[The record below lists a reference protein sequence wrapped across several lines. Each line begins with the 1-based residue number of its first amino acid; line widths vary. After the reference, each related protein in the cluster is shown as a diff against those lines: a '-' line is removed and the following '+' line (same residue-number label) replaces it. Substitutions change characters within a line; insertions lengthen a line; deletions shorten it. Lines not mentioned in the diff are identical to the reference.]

1 MRMADLKAY
10 TSVYQFPYPLAGDS
24 VQNTYARIQELA
36 ERIEVTYQILGIDL
50 SASAQLV
57 QFGDELVGGDISGAW
72 PSFTIRAGA
81 VVTDKILDNAVTAA
95 KIADNSVDTDSIQSG
110 AVTSDKLSVVDLP
123 NGSTAT
129 TQPQSDGST
138 RLATTAYVDSY
149 IAGTVPDESIGT
161 AELEDGA
168 VTNAK
173 VADDAAIAYSKLD
186 LDDSIVESDLSFDIA
201 TQEELDGVSESL
213 QDHVDAT
220 TSVHGIA
227 DTEDLATKEY
237 ADESSGAALAS
248 AEGYTDSAV
257 STHSD
262 ETTSVHGISDTED
275 LVYTDDSRLSDD
287 RDPNAHAASHE
298 LGGADE
304 IEIDPT
310 QVTGTAVVD
319 NDSRLTDART
329 PTSHATSHEDGGSD
343 EVELAPT
350 QITGTAVVDND
361 SRLTDSRIPTT
372 HASSHESGGADEL
385 ELAPSQVTGTAVVD
399 NDARL
404 TDARTPTT
412 HASSHVPG
420 GSDALDLT
428 KIIAVGTSLP
438 TDFSLYPAGA
448 LFGVGTVAPYL
459 LHRSTG
465 TAWEQI
471 GGAGGAGI
479 EVSDTAPIG
488 PDAGDLWYDST
499 TGKTFIW
506 YEDGSSNQWVEV
518 GANAQIVIPQHG
530 ASHVRGGVDVIDG
543 DRLTVDYVP
552 TAYTR
557 DSAASG
563 AGDVTDLTAHLA
575 GIEKKLQA
583 VSNIQ
588 SQTLTTTTQVT
599 VTTGGVFYDTGLSVI
614 LTPVFA
620 NSKILLMSNIDLSC
634 ATTDALIGLRFVRN
648 GAAVGVATSTSNRIA
663 TTTGVYYGGA
673 IMNSSSNHYP
683 IAFTFVDTVPSITPL
698 TYKVQVTANI
708 NGTIISVNRSS
719 GDSDSVNT
727 FRATSTLTAQEIIQ

>member
-1 MRMADLKAY
+1 MADLKAY

-95 KIADNSVDTDSIQSG
+95 KIANNSVDTAAIQSG

-138 RLATTAYVDSY
+138 LVATTAYVDSY

-201 TQEELDGVSESL
+201 TQEELDGVSDSL

-220 TSVHGIA
+220 TSVHGI
-227 DTEDLATKEY
+227 
-237 ADESSGAALAS
+237 
-248 AEGYTDSAV
+248 
-257 STHSD
+257 
-262 ETTSVHGISDTED
+262 SDTSD
-275 LVYTDDSRLSDD
+275 LVYTTDSRLSDD
-287 RDPNAHAASHE
+287 RDPNAHAASHELAGDDALELDPSQITGTAVVDTDSRLADDRYPLTHVSTHE

-319 NDSRLTDART
+319 NDARLSDDRN
-329 PTSHATSHEDGGSD
+329 PTTHAVSHEDGGSD
-343 EVELAPT
+343 ELELAPT

-361 SRLTDSRIPTT
+361 SRLTDSRTPTS
-372 HASSHESGGADEL
+372 HASSHESGGADAL

-412 HASSHVPG
+412 HASSHIPG
-420 GSDALDLT
+420 GGDALDLT

-479 EVSDTAPIG
+479 EVSDTAPVG

-506 YEDGSSNQWVEV
+506 YEDGTSDQWVEV

-557 DSAASG
+557 NSAASG
-563 AGDVTDLTAHLA
+563 AGDVTDLTAHLS
-575 GIEKKLQA
+575 GIDNYIAAYVICTSTTRPSSPFIGQKIFQTDDKRELIYNGTAWVTITPVTA
-583 VSNIQ
+583 VVV
-588 SQTLTTTTQVT
+588 TTQST
-599 VTTGGVFYDTGLSVI
+599 
-614 LTPVFA
+614 
-620 NSKILLMSNIDLSC
+620 
-634 ATTDALIGLRFVRN
+634 
-648 GAAVGVATSTSNRIA
+648 TSTSFTDLSTTGPAITLQTGTSVLITLGSNTYSSSANLRTQMGFALSGA
-663 TTTGVYYGGA
+663 TTAAASDG
-673 IMNSSSNHYP
+673 P
-683 IAFTFVDTVPSITPL
+683 IAPAATQQVAASLSFVVTVNAGS
-698 TYKVQVTANI
+698 
-708 NGTIISVNRSS
+708 
-719 GDSDSVNT
+719 NT
-727 FRATSTLTAQEIIQ
+727 FTAKYRAIDGGTASFQNRYITVVGLP